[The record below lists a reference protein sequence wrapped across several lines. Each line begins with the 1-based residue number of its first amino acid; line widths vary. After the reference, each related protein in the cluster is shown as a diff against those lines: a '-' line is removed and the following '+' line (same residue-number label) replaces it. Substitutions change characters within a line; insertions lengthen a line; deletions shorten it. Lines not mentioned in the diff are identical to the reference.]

1 MHAGGVSILWEFG
14 TCLYGLGVW
23 RFWTR
28 EFEGTEFMCL
38 CN

>member
-1 MHAGGVSILWEFG
+1 MPVFESNRREFG

-28 EFEGTEFMCL
+28 VFEGTEFMCL